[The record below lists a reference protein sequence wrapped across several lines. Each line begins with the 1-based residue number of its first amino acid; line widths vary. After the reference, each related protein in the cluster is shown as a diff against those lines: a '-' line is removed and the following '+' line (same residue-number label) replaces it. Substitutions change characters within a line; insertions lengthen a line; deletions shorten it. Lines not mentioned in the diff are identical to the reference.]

1 MARVGLPPGVRRALT
16 FWRRSIQARV
26 VASTLVLTSLVISGV
41 GWFLLTSTK
50 DGLLEHRVDAVLA
63 EADAT
68 TDEARTRLEAASG
81 TEVNVSRQQRE
92 LADQIIAR
100 GETRGFRV
108 VLGVPA
114 GDRAR
119 LSDGGPEYTPGLDLV
134 SVPDSL
140 QEQFEE
146 PGPMAWTYTRIVT
159 SPLGG
164 AVADEPGIVVGSQVV
179 LPSDGKTYTFYFL
192 FPLDE
197 ERETLALVT
206 RALLTAAIV
215 LLVLVAAITWLVAR
229 QVVTPIRMARRVAE
243 RLAAGRLQ
251 ERLRVSG
258 EDDLARLATSFN
270 QMASNLQRQ
279 IRQLEELSRVQR
291 RFVSDVSHELRTPL
305 TTVRMAGDVLHDA
318 RASFDPVTARAAELL
333 QVELDRFEVLLADLL
348 EISRFDAGAAVL
360 EAEDIN
366 LLDVAHRVADSTRV
380 LAEQRGVR
388 VVIERPDR
396 PCLAEADV
404 RRVERIMRNLVTN
417 AIDHAR
423 VGDEIKVLLACDDQA
438 AAIAVRDYGVGLAP
452 GESAMVFNRF
462 WRADPAR
469 ARTSG
474 GTGLG
479 LSIALE
485 DTHLHGGWLQ
495 AWGRPGRGAQF
506 RLTLPRHAGEPLRH
520 SPLPLV
526 PADADEPVVE
536 VAT

>member
-1 MARVGLPPGVRRALT
+1 MRRALT

-26 VASTLVLTSLVISGV
+26 VASTLVLSSIVISGV

-63 EADAT
+63 EAAAS

-81 TEVNVSRQQRE
+81 TEVNASRQQRE

-114 GDRAR
+114 EDGAR

-140 QEQFEE
+140 QEQFD
-146 PGPMAWTYTRIVT
+146 GPAPMSWTYTRVVSRSLT
-159 SPLGG
+159 GE
-164 AVADEPGIVVGSQVV
+164 ATDEPGIVVGSQVV

-206 RALLTAAIV
+206 RALLTAAV
-215 LLVLVAAITWLVAR
+215 ALLVLVAGITWLVAR

-318 RASFDPVTARAAELL
+318 RGSFDPVTARAAELL

-360 EAEDIN
+360 DADDNN
-366 LLDVAHRVADSTRV
+366 LLDVAHRVVDSTRA

-388 VVIERPDR
+388 VVIEPPEG

-417 AIDHAR
+417 AIDHAETR
-423 VGDEIKVLLACDDQA
+423 LGAEIKVFLGCDDQA

-506 RLTLPRHAGEPLRH
+506 RLTLPRRAGEPLRH

-526 PADADEPVVE
+526 PTDADEPVVE